1 MVCNG
6 PLCSFNPFSPTLLL
20 IVAKWVYQSA

>member
-1 MVCNG
+1 
-6 PLCSFNPFSPTLLL
+6 LCSFNPFSPTLLL